1 MRMRRSLVRI
11 WVGITALLLI
21 FLGLTTLPEI
31 QRAQRFARAQE
42 KLAILPPIER
52 LQVLDRIAWLNG
64 QSIMPSVPQVST
76 SDSDQQFRNG
86 IETAKARLAAASPL
100 PPDLEDLARDANSAP
115 QWEIIRWRIG
125 LFAGAIA
132 LLWALLLVGF
142 WITSEQTFSQH
153 RARTQPVRIK
163 QRY

>member
-1 MRMRRSLVRI
+1 MRMRQSLVRI
-11 WVGITALLLI
+11 WVGITALLLV
-21 FLGLTTLPEI
+21 FLTLTTLPEI
-31 QRAQRFARAQE
+31 QRAQRFERAQE
-42 KLAILPPIER
+42 KLVILPTIER

-86 IETAKARLAAASPL
+86 IETAKARLAAARPL

-125 LFAGAIA
+125 LFVAAITA
-132 LLWALLLVGF
+132 LWGLLYFGF
-142 WITSEQTFSQH
+142 WLTAPRHSRPI
-153 RARTQPVRIK
+153 RP
-163 QRY
+163 